1 MPGEV
6 VRLIVNLTE
15 SRITRE
21 MALWAGQC
29 RIILMTL
36 IDVPRCSNIMTVGR
50 TRQRLPGHIRMR
62 KQAEHYDV
70 LMALFPAVTSC
81 LKLLLA

>member
-1 MPGEV
+1 MPGEM
-6 VRLIVNLTE
+6 VRLIVNLAE

-36 IDVPRCSNIMTVGR
+36 IDVPRPIMTVGR
-50 TRQRLPGHIRMR
+50 TRPRLPGHIRMR
-62 KQAEHYDV
+62 KQAEH
-70 LMALFPAVTSC
+70 
-81 LKLLLA
+81 

>member
-1 MPGEV
+1 MPGEM
-6 VRLIVNLTE
+6 VRLIVNLAE

-36 IDVPRCSNIMTVGR
+36 IDVPRPIMTVGR

-70 LMALFPAVTSC
+70 LIALFPAVTRC